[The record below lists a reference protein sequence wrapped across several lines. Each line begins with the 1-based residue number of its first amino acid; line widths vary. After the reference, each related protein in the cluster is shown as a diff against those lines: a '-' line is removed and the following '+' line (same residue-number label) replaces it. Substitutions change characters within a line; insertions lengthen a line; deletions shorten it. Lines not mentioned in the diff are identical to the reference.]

1 MDISKL
7 LVQNA
12 EIITSKTTINPTKHE
27 RTTVNQ
33 KKRHTCTWLECRKS
47 FSRPSDMT
55 RHYRIHTNDRPY
67 QCPLSFCGK
76 RFIQRSALTVHQRT
90 HSGEKPHICQFPS
103 CNKSFGDSSSLAR
116 HRRIHT
122 QARSYICNETNCT
135 KSYTK
140 KSHLTR
146 HIRRSH
152 SRDIKE
158 EKPELI
164 VAAILNSATGT
175 ISVTT
180 DDDDD
185 EEEEEEIDD
194 HVDSYNDGSIV
205 KKEGTLTNQI
215 SPSSAV
221 CPSVINQQSSYW
233 PTSNPSCYSNN
244 NNNIIYSSLPTVYQP
259 TRNGYYYHGQQGYY
273 PF

>member
-1 MDISKL
+1 
-7 LVQNA
+7 
-12 EIITSKTTINPTKHE
+12 
-27 RTTVNQ
+27 
-33 KKRHTCTWLECRKS
+33 
-47 FSRPSDMT
+47 MT

-122 QARSYICNETNCT
+122 QTRSYVCTEMYCT

-146 HIRRSH
+146 HTRRSH
-152 SRDIKE
+152 IKDE
-158 EKPELI
+158 NSESMFASKMKKTINP
-164 VAAILNSATGT
+164 VPTAA
-175 ISVTT
+175 TT

-185 EEEEEEIDD
+185 EEEEEVDYDPALVKQEI
-194 HVDSYNDGSIV
+194 
-205 KKEGTLTNQI
+205 LTNRI
-215 SPSSAV
+215 SPAMV
-221 CPSVINQQSSYW
+221 CPSNAVNQQPNYW
-233 PTSNPSCYSNN
+233 AMNPPCY
-244 NNNIIYSSLPTVYQP
+244 IPTVYQSAGD
-259 TRNGYYYHGQQGYY
+259 GYFYHGQQNYY
-273 PF
+273 SF

>member
-7 LVQNA
+7 LVQNT
-12 EIITSKTTINPTKHE
+12 EIITSKTTINSIKRKKTS
-27 RTTVNQ
+27 VNQ
-33 KKRHTCTWLECRKS
+33 KKRHACTWLGCRKS

-122 QARSYICNETNCT
+122 QIRSYICTELNCT

-146 HIRRSH
+146 HTRRSH
-152 SRDIKE
+152 IQNIKE
-158 EKPELI
+158 EKPECI
-164 VAAILNSATGT
+164 VAAILNSATAT
-175 ISVTT
+175 TSVTT

-185 EEEEEEIDD
+185 EEEEEIDEHD
-194 HVDSYNDGSIV
+194 DSYNPASIV
-205 KKEGTLTNQI
+205 KTEDTLTNQI
-215 SPSSAV
+215 SSSSVVYPST
-221 CPSVINQQSSYW
+221 INQQPNYW
-233 PTSNPSCYSNN
+233 PATNPLCYSSN
-244 NNNIIYSSLPTVYQP
+244 NNNIIYSYLPTVYQP
-259 TRNGYYYHGQQGYY
+259 TGSGYYYHGQQGYN